1 MTFKLLQGPSPAT
14 PIIPQ
19 VTVNL
24 QLIYFAS
31 QLSVQKTP
39 EILLL
44 ASWASLIVPLYFF
57 DARLA
62 EVIATAAREI
72 GILQKL

>member
-1 MTFKLLQGPSPAT
+1 
-14 PIIPQ
+14 
-19 VTVNL
+19 
-24 QLIYFAS
+24 
-31 QLSVQKTP
+31 
-39 EILLL
+39 
-44 ASWASLIVPLYFF
+44 LIVPLYFF